1 MARFFNYIDSSDDY
15 LPGDIAQAQVSRFK
29 TAMDR
34 ADALSLLRMSQMD
47 FKPDNMGS
55 TTMGGEAFAA
65 FANLQKPTTFF
76 NSGSSRLIPAGLQ
89 NLGIP
94 GISFGNFI
102 GV

>member
-1 MARFFNYIDSSDDY
+1 MARYFDYIDSSADY
-15 LPGDIAQAQVSRFK
+15 LPGDIAQAQVSRYG

-34 ADALSLLRMSQMD
+34 ADAMSLLLMNQME

-65 FANLQKPTTFF
+65 FANLQQPTTFF

-94 GISFGNFI
+94 GISFGNFT